1 MTVITLST
9 PARFRLDSAR
19 FGAGLIDRGAEP
31 CGFDNRHPGGFA
43 VAVAARFAD
52 AWESGAILTPPGVTV
67 SLYPLGFSALI
78 LALREND
85 LPRAVEWPLRQVSTV
100 SFDVDEVA
108 CFGDES
114 FEECCSTLREL
125 LRRAD
130 RLLPALAA
138 MRSCDQRAA

>member
-1 MTVITLST
+1 MTVITMST
-9 PARFRLDSAR
+9 RTRFRLDSAR
-19 FGAGLIDRGAEP
+19 FAADLIDRRIEP
-31 CGFDNRHPGGFA
+31 CGFDSRHPGGFA

-52 AWESGAILTPPGVTV
+52 AWDSGAILAPPGVTG
-67 SLYPLGFSALI
+67 SLYPLGSNALI
-78 LALREND
+78 LALREEE
-85 LPRAVEWPLRQVSTV
+85 LPLSVEWPLRQVAMV

-114 FEECCSTLREL
+114 YGECCSALREL

-138 MRSCDQRAA
+138 IGSCEQRAA